1 MVSEVRIA
9 PEAGREGLLLMKGKR
24 AVVTGGSRGIGF
36 EIARLLMAHGA
47 NVLAVS
53 RSSAH
58 LEEAG
63 RALPSLEILQADVAV
78 PQDVDRLARWVETH
92 WGRLDVLVNNA
103 GVFLDDDTDLVAQP
117 DEAFE
122 ATMRVNLFGPYLC
135 TKRLAPLLL
144 KSDDPRVVNI
154 GSSMGV
160 LSPGLSGVYSVSKA
174 GLNALTIAFANAL
187 RGQVAV
193 NCLSPGWVRTD
204 MAPDAPGDP
213 KRSAEDLLWLLSQRR
228 SVSGG
233 FFEGRKQIPWAHR

>member
-1 MVSEVRIA
+1 
-9 PEAGREGLLLMKGKR
+9 MKGKR

-36 EIARLLMAHGA
+36 AIARLLLAQGV

-58 LEEAG
+58 LDGA
-63 RALPSLEILQADVAV
+63 RRTLPSLETLQADVTV
-78 PQDVDRLARWVETH
+78 PRDVERLALWVETH
-92 WGRLDVLVNNA
+92 WGRLDILVNNA
-103 GVFLDDDTDLVAQP
+103 GVFLDDDVDLVAQP

-122 ATMRVNLFGPYLC
+122 ETMRVNLFGPYLC
-135 TKRLAPLLL
+135 TKRLAPHLL

-160 LSPGLSGVYSVSKA
+160 LSPGLAGAYSVSKA

-193 NCLSPGWVRTD
+193 NCLSPGWVRTS

-213 KRSAEDLLWLLSQRR
+213 KRSAEDLLWLLSEPRG
-228 SVSGG
+228 VSGG
-233 FFEGRKQIPWAHR
+233 FFGGRRRIPWAQR

>member
-1 MVSEVRIA
+1 
-9 PEAGREGLLLMKGKR
+9 MKGKKV
-24 AVVTGGSRGIGF
+24 VVTGGSRGIGL
-36 EIARLLMAHGA
+36 EVARLLLAEGA
-47 NVLAVS
+47 SVLAVS
-53 RSSAH
+53 RSEAH
-58 LEEAG
+58 LDGA
-63 RALPSLEILQADVAV
+63 RHTLPPLETLQADVTV
-78 PQDVDRLARWVETH
+78 PQDVDRLALWVETR

-103 GVFLDDDTDLVAQP
+103 GVFLDGDTDMVAQP

-135 TKRLAPLLL
+135 TKRLAPHLL

-160 LSPGLSGVYSVSKA
+160 LSPGLSGAYSVSKA
-174 GLNALTIAFANAL
+174 GLNALTIAFANEF

-213 KRSAEDLLWLLSQRR
+213 KRSAEDLLWLLGQPR

-233 FFEGRKQIPWAHR
+233 FFGGRKQIAWAQR

>member
-1 MVSEVRIA
+1 MHLRR
-9 PEAGREGLLLMKGKR
+9 EAFLLMKGKR
-24 AVVTGGSRGIGF
+24 AVVTGGSRGIGL
-36 EIARLLMAHGA
+36 EIARLLLDQGA

-53 RSSAH
+53 RSDAH
-58 LEEAG
+58 LEEAR
-63 RALPSLEILQADVAV
+63 RALPSLETLQADVAV

-92 WGRLDVLVNNA
+92 WGRLDILVNNA
-103 GVFLDDDTDLVAQP
+103 GVFLDGDTDLVAQP

-122 ATMRVNLFGPYLC
+122 ETMRVNLFGPYLC
-135 TKRLAPLLL
+135 TKRLVPHLL

-160 LSPGLSGVYSVSKA
+160 LSPGLSGAYSVSKV

-213 KRSAEDLLWLLSQRR
+213 KRSAEDLLWVLGQPR

-233 FFEGRKQIPWAHR
+233 FFGGRRRIPWADR

>member
-1 MVSEVRIA
+1 
-9 PEAGREGLLLMKGKR
+9 MKGRKV
-24 AVVTGGSRGIGF
+24 VVTGGSRGIGL
-36 EIARLLMAHGA
+36 EVARLLLANGA

-58 LEEAG
+58 LDGA
-63 RALPSLEILQADVAV
+63 RHTLPSLETLQADVTV
-78 PQDVDRLARWVETH
+78 PQDVERLALWVETH

-122 ATMRVNLFGPYLC
+122 ETMRVNLFGPYLC
-135 TKRLAPLLL
+135 TKRLAPHLL

-160 LSPGLSGVYSVSKA
+160 LSPGLSGAYSVSKA

-204 MAPDAPGDP
+204 MAPNAPGDP
-213 KRSAEDLLWLLSQRR
+213 KRSAEDLLWLLGQPR
-228 SVSGG
+228 SVSGS
-233 FFEGRKQIPWAHR
+233 FFGDRKQIPWAQR